1 MVQLTRSELPS
12 MASLRAIEALDRLK
26 TASAVAKELSQTQSA
41 VSRQLQLLEQ
51 QLGQDIITRRNNR
64 LELTPKAKEFAETI
78 RTALGMIQSAT
89 QDLQFEDQA
98 NTLTLG
104 ILPAFGMR
112 WLMPKLGDFS
122 KQHPDI
128 TINMLT
134 RLVPFNFDAEPID
147 AALHFGDAEWANT
160 SAMRLKSE
168 YVVPVCRPDY
178 FEERPTL
185 FSLAASDLLQIMSRP
200 TSWSDWFEQQGFDQD
215 IKRPATSYDQF
226 STIHQAVLAGLGVA
240 LMPNYLVEEDLA
252 RGILICPYE
261 GDGQVAQS
269 YHLVW
274 PKRDRIKPAV
284 RKFRDWLAGQVEGE
298 DPYPR

>member
-1 MVQLTRSELPS
+1 
-12 MASLRAIEALDRLK
+12 
-26 TASAVAKELSQTQSA
+26 
-41 VSRQLQLLEQ
+41 
-51 QLGQDIITRRNNR
+51 LGQDIISRRNNR
-64 LELTPKAKEFAETI
+64 LELTPKAREFAETI

-89 QDLQFEDQA
+89 QDLQFEEQA

-134 RLVPFNFDAEPID
+134 RLAPFSFAAEPID
-147 AALHFGDAEWANT
+147 AALHFGDANWANA
-160 SAMRLKSE
+160 SSMRLKSE

-178 FEERPTL
+178 FDHPPTL
-185 FSLAASDLLQIMSRP
+185 GSLAASELLQIMSRP
-200 TSWSDWFEQQGFDQD
+200 TSWSDWFNKQGYHHD
-215 IKRPATSYDQF
+215 IKRPTTSYDQF

-252 RGILICPYE
+252 RGVLICPCD
-261 GDGQVAQS
+261 GDGQVAHS
-269 YHLVW
+269 YYLVW
-274 PKRDRIKPAV
+274 PKRDRVKPAV

>member
-1 MVQLTRSELPS
+1 MVQLTRSDLPS

-26 TASAVAKELSQTQSA
+26 TASAVAKELAQTQSA

-51 QLGQDIITRRNNR
+51 QLGRDIIIRRNNR
-64 LELTPKAKEFAETI
+64 LELTPKAKEFATAI
-78 RTALGMIQSAT
+78 REALGMIQSAT
-89 QDLQFEDQA
+89 LDLQFEDQA

-104 ILPAFGMR
+104 ILPSFGMR

-122 KQHPDI
+122 KQHPEI

-134 RLVPFNFDAEPID
+134 RLVPFNFDTEPID
-147 AALHFGDAEWANT
+147 AALHFGDANWDAT
-160 SAMRLKSE
+160 SSMRLKSE
-168 YVVPVCRPDY
+168 YVIPVCHPHY
-178 FEERPTL
+178 FTQRPTI
-185 FSLAASDLLQIMSRP
+185 SELATADLLQIMSRP
-200 TSWSDWFEQQGFDQD
+200 TSWADWFKQQGFQQD

-240 LMPNYLVEEDLA
+240 LMPKYLVEEDLA
-252 RGILICPYE
+252 RGVLTCPYD
-261 GDGQVAQS
+261 GDGQVNHS
-269 YHLVW
+269 YYLVW

-298 DPYPR
+298 EPYPR